1 MFESENSFL
10 VKEEVKALLC
20 IFINLYSD
28 LFGLIYAVS
37 ETNVTLLKHHFSKY
51 FCLF

>member
-10 VKEEVKALLC
+10 VKEKLFKALVC
-20 IFINLYSD
+20 IVASLYSD

-37 ETNVTLLKHHFSKY
+37 EINVTLLKHHYFSKC
-51 FCLF
+51 F